1 MHHLGSWSL
10 DDQSRKRNGHLR
22 SASIYLGSRA
32 GSGIPGGKS
41 GMISGKRKKAD
52 QDGIIANIME
62 DKGVTKEYRKNWAR
76 LIQKIYEV
84 DPLICPKCRGPMK
97 IIAFIEDEE
106 ITRLPSLYIL
116 VNIRKPGKRGTGIN
130 LIAKG

>member
-1 MHHLGSWSL
+1 
-10 DDQSRKRNGHLR
+10 
-22 SASIYLGSRA
+22 
-32 GSGIPGGKS
+32 
-41 GMISGKRKKAD
+41 MISGKRKKAD

-97 IIAFIEDEE
+97 IIAFIED
-106 ITRLPSLYIL
+106 
-116 VNIRKPGKRGTGIN
+116 GGGH
-130 LIAKG
+130 